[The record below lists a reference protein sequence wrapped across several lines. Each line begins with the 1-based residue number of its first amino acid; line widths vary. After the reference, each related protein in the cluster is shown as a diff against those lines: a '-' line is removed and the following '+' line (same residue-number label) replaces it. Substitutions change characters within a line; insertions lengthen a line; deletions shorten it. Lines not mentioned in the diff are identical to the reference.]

1 MYDLRAIL
9 KRLKFP
15 ISTTLAGRSFHSR
28 IILTK
33 KEKWLDLVSFEANS
47 KKSEKHEEHNEE
59 VNFLYENN
67 LP

>member
-33 KEKWLDLVSFEANS
+33 
-47 KKSEKHEEHNEE
+47 EEY
-59 VNFLYENN
+59 L
-67 LP
+67 

>member
-15 ISTTLAGRSFHSR
+15 ISITLAGSSFHSL

-33 KEKWLDLVSFEANS
+33 KEYL
-47 KKSEKHEEHNEE
+47 
-59 VNFLYENN
+59 
-67 LP
+67 

>member
-33 KEKWLDLVSFEANS
+33 KE
-47 KKSEKHEEHNEE
+47 
-59 VNFLYENN
+59 FLQQLIAVRRFN
-67 LP
+67 LHFVVVIGPGTF